1 LGAGDWLMATAAAE
15 HVPEGRRAVFGDGQR
30 ANWHEVF
37 DNNPKIA
44 GTAGR
49 DTVWIPDF
57 PGHRP
62 YIASFI
68 KRERYLFR
76 EDFRAPYGKVYLS
89 DEERDWAGK
98 QVSGDYIIVEPYIK
112 DDMPQLKIGQNK
124 AWDKWDE
131 LLKLDYPWLQI
142 GTKEPKTRQ
151 VRTNIRQAL
160 AMVAGAKLVV
170 TTDGMLH
177 HAAAALGVPAIVLWG
192 GVVSPKILGYPTHI
206 NIWNGAKS
214 CGTFAHVCQHCR
226 EAMQSITL
234 DQVRKHL

>member
-1 LGAGDWLMATAAAE
+1 MATAAAE
-15 HVPEGRRAVFGDGQR
+15 RVPEGFRAVFGNGVTPF
-30 ANWHEVF
+30 WHEVF
-37 DNNPKIA
+37 ENNPKIA

-57 PGHRP
+57 PGLRP
-62 YIASFI
+62 YIASFV
-68 KRERYLFR
+68 KRERYIFK
-76 EDFRAPYGKVYLS
+76 EDFRAPYGKIYLT
-89 DEERDWAGK
+89 DEEREWA
-98 QVSGDYIIVEPYIK
+98 SGHGEYVLVEPYIK

-124 AWDKWDE
+124 AWDKWDQ
-131 LLKLDYPWLQI
+131 LLRLDYPWLQI
-142 GTKEPKTRQ
+142 GTKPAKTRQ
-151 VRTNIRQAL
+151 VKTDTIRKAL

-170 TTDGMLH
+170 TTDGLLH

-214 CGTFAHVCQHCR
+214 CGTFAHVCQHCKD
-226 EAMQSITL
+226 AMASITV